1 MEAQTI
7 TCPNCGASTSNYQNC
22 EYCGSFLVRQVSR
35 GLDVSNYIE
44 RIPTYHNEVI
54 LKILKKSE
62 DIIKQLKNLGVSGN
76 SPALFI
82 KFGNAW
88 IGNETT
94 GILVSFDEA
103 KDSYCISIA
112 TVELEGLGVSKEDFM
127 NSEIGSFFTYSEEDC
142 QDTDEWDMSVFE
154 IEFGHDIKGAADFI
168 CQLLDKVFR
177 KKVNQVNYQLT
188 LNGYQEHS
196 VSYNSKGVVTDEQG
210 AGINEFANISMLETE
225 LSSKKQSKNVGKIV
239 LGILLFIL
247 LMVSFYIYM
256 RYFHSYI

>member
-7 TCPNCGASTSNYQNC
+7 TCPNCGANTTNHQNC

-35 GLDVSNYIE
+35 GVDVSNYIE
-44 RIPTYHNEVI
+44 RIPSYHNEVI
-54 LKILKKSE
+54 LKLLKKSE
-62 DIIKQLKNLGVSGN
+62 DIIKQLRNLGLDN
-76 SPALFI
+76 ANYPALFI

-88 IGNETT
+88 VGNETT
-94 GILVSFDEA
+94 GILVYYDNA

-142 QDTDEWDMSVFE
+142 QDTDEWDMSTFE
-154 IEFGHDIKGAADFI
+154 IGFGHDINGAADFI

-188 LNGYQEHS
+188 INGFQEHS
-196 VSYNSKGVVTDEQG
+196 VSYNSKGVVTGEQG
-210 AGINEFANISMLETE
+210 VGTNEFAN
-225 LSSKKQSKNVGKIV
+225 LSGLTSNNGGCALSFA
-239 LGILLFIL
+239 LILLPALGGISYL
-247 LMVSFYIYM
+247 LFS
-256 RYFHSYI
+256 